1 MKQQPQRLIELARDA
16 DRRVVVGVGVLVAVI
31 AIGVVAVASGGGQ
44 AVSDPQEPSANTA
57 EVEKGKLSDMVSQPG
72 TLTFRARYAVINQA
86 DGTYTELPHPGD
98 RVDCGDVFYR
108 VDKKAVLLLCG
119 KVPAYRDLHRGQ
131 AGNDVR
137 QLNRNLH
144 RLGYDAKAGVE
155 IDPDDSDFTA
165 QTQVALKVLQDDKR
179 PGELGVADAVFLP
192 ESARIA
198 EVSAELG
205 VSAQPGTEVMR
216 ATSDTPEVQVDLEP
230 SQQDAVKK
238 GDRARVTLPDNR
250 SVTGKVE
257 RLGRVATAPAEQGTE
272 AAQDAGAA
280 DATIRAYITLDHPDK
295 ARGLDEAPVQVEITT
310 KGVANVLSVPVTAI
324 VGRSGDGFAVEVVRD
339 DGQHELVTVKPGLF
353 DTAGGRVQVEG
364 DLREGDDVVVPSL

>member
-1 MKQQPQRLIELARDA
+1 VKQQPQRLIELARDA
-16 DRRVVVGVGVLVAVI
+16 GRRVVVGVGVLVAVI

-44 AVSDPQEPSANTA
+44 AVSDPQELSANTA

-86 DGTYTELPHPGD
+86 EGTYTELPHPGE

-108 VDKKAVLLLCG
+108 VNKKAVLLLCG

-144 RLGYDAKAGVE
+144 RLGYDAEAGVE

-280 DATIRAYITLDHPDK
+280 GATIRAYITLDHPDK